1 MSSIAS
7 KLLMCV
13 CAGGTGA
20 AIVPVS
26 KAVRNQSAPRHA
38 AAPKRAAPMAVA
50 AAAAPCAPVVADA
63 GLTPSLAG
71 LGGISPLLTL
81 DSAPSAISPAGSLL
95 GRPGDIGDILA
106 SSGSG
111 GFAPGSGGSV
121 GGGGGGGGGGGTGD
135 GGTGPGGGLPPVASN
150 APEPTSWALM
160 IGGFGL
166 LGGAMR
172 YTRRAAA

>member
-1 MSSIAS
+1 MSSVAS

-26 KAVRNQSAPRHA
+26 KAVRHQVAPRHA
-38 AAPKRAAPMAVA
+38 AAPKRAAPMTVA
-50 AAAAPCAPVVADA
+50 AAVAPCAPVIADG

-71 LGGISPLLTL
+71 LGGLSPMLSL
-81 DSAPSAISPAGSLL
+81 DSTPVGLASPGPQLGSI
-95 GRPGDIGDILA
+95 GEIGDIIA
-106 SSGSG
+106 STAGG
-111 GFAPGSGGSV
+111 GFTAGGGGI
-121 GGGGGGGGGGGTGD
+121 GGGGGGGGGVPGG
-135 GGTGPGGGLPPVASN
+135 GGGGGLPPVASN

-172 YTRRAAA
+172 YNRRAAA